1 MTKLIE
7 VNPGVFGE
15 EAEYKEQVLEEYRGN
30 PFIEALPNIYD
41 KEDVIDKLTSY
52 PAFNENERMLDSK
65 YRFHIVQ
72 RLFQF
77 FQPLGIHLDLE
88 GKISRLI
95 RQGYIARNPVS
106 KQYIQ
111 GLYEG
116 SEMIRKKSIDY
127 SGDKTFSTTA
137 YGLTIIGDSGMGKS
151 VTVNKIMSLYPQVII
166 HNQYNGVPFSQY
178 QITYLKIDCP
188 FDGSIKGI
196 SLDFLIKIDYI
207 LGTNYYN
214 SSRNLST
221 NVILPVICQVARRC
235 GLGML
240 IIDEIQNISLLRSGG
255 AEKMLNFFM
264 TLINTIGVPV
274 VLIGTNKAMSVLQS
288 QFRQARRG
296 IGQGTVFFERIKS
309 KTDVSWKLFM
319 EALSN
324 YQWVNNPCKLTEEV
338 SGMLYEESQGIF
350 DIAIKLFVMCQIRA
364 ISINKEEITPN
375 LIKYISKDNLKLVK
389 PMLDALKTGNIN
401 KIAQFEDIAPLDIS
415 EFISNQSNQLEL
427 NEKIIEMQK
436 VKLKN
441 SKIDYNLQ
449 EEAVLKLLDLDI
461 TPYKAKKTVEKI
473 IDSSTNILNVN
484 EIVKQAYRMIIETDI
499 KDPEK
504 IEKQKDSMEY
514 VEHDIRL
521 IVKEGKKNK
530 LSAYQSLLNNG
541 LVKPYLFK
549 SN

>member
-1 MTKLIE
+1 MKKLIE

-15 EAEYKEQVLEEYRGN
+15 EAEYKEQIIEEYGGN
-30 PFIEALPNIYD
+30 AFIEALPNIYD

-88 GKISRLI
+88 SKISRLI
-95 RQGYIARNPVS
+95 RQGYISRNPFS

-111 GLYEG
+111 GLNEG
-116 SEMIRKKSIDY
+116 SEMISKKSIDCL
-127 SGDKTFSTTA
+127 GPKTFSTTA
-137 YGLTIIGDSGMGKS
+137 YGLAIIGDSGMGKS
-151 VTVNKIMSLYPQVII
+151 VTVNRIMSLYPQVII
-166 HNQYNGVPFSQY
+166 HNQYNGVQFSQY

-196 SLDFLIKIDYI
+196 SLDFLIKIDNI
-207 LGTNYYN
+207 LGTNYYQ

-274 VLIGTNKAMSVLQS
+274 VMIGTNKAMSVLQS

-296 IGQGTVFFERIKS
+296 IGQGTVFFERVKS

-319 EALSN
+319 EGLFD
-324 YQWVNNPCKLTEEV
+324 YQWVKKPCQLTQEI
-338 SGMLYEESQGIF
+338 SDALYDESQGIL

-364 ISINKEEITPN
+364 ISTNKEGITPN
-375 LIKYISKDNLKLVK
+375 LIKYISKENLKLVQ
-389 PMLDALKTGNIN
+389 PMLDALKSGNIN

-415 EFISNQSNQLEL
+415 EFISNHSNQLEL
-427 NEKIIEMQK
+427 NEKIREMQK

-441 SKIDYNLQ
+441 SKIDCNLQ
-449 EEAVLKLLDLDI
+449 EKAVLKLLDLDI
-461 TPYKAKKTVEKI
+461 TPHTAKKTVEKI
-473 IDSSTNILNVN
+473 INSSTGILTVN
-484 EIVKQAYRMIIETDI
+484 DIVKQAYRIVIDADIEDT
-499 KDPEK
+499 KK
-504 IEKQKDSMEY
+504 TEKQKNSTEY
-514 VEHDIRL
+514 AENDIRV
-521 IVKEGKKNK
+521 IVKEGKKIK
-530 LSAYQSLLNNG
+530 VSAYQSLLNCG
-541 LVKPYLFK
+541 LIKPYLFN